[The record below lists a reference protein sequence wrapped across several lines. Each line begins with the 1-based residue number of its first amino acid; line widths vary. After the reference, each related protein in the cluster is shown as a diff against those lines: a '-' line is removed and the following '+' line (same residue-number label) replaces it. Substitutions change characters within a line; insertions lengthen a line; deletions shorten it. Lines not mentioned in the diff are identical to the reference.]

1 MKSSMVQFQCP
12 VSSPSGLFTNID
24 QKITSF
30 AVASCKKRPINRK
43 IRSKWTTRWV
53 PAPVSRSW
61 SPGFR
66 VPWLRY
72 PWTES
77 RWFLARNVTSGDHFL
92 SSLSRLFDSHRWP
105 GSKFEEKMSW
115 KCSLESRDSRKDP
128 ANANKVNILLSFGS
142 ISWRIAEEIIGN
154 LCRCR
159 CSDKLEILLLD
170 GFACCCSM
178 LQLVLGQWLVVI
190 SSLLLLYLM

>member
-1 MKSSMVQFQCP
+1 MKSSMVQFQPYALYHPHQVCSPTSIKKSPASQSPPARSAPSTERSAPSEPP
-12 VSSPSGLFTNID
+12 VGCRRRCHEVGAL
-24 QKITSF
+24 
-30 AVASCKKRPINRK
+30 
-43 IRSKWTTRWV
+43 
-53 PAPVSRSW
+53 VSECL
-61 SPGFR
+61 GCAIHGQIL
-66 VPWLRY
+66 V
-72 PWTES
+72 
-77 RWFLARNVTSGDHFL
+77 
-92 SSLSRLFDSHRWP
+92 DSHRWP

-128 ANANKVNILLSFGS
+128 ANANKVDILLSFGS

-154 LCRCR
+154 LCR

-190 SSLLLLYLM
+190 SSLLLYLM